1 METFRLP
8 GTDDENYW
16 AAPAHGSPIRAVR
29 ETVRYVLLPSEAH
42 ATTTNCHNNMVS
54 ASRGHPAAGAKMTDR
69 GWSDD

>member
-29 ETVRYVLLPSEAH
+29 ETVCYVMLLRRLVFRRLVQQQQ
-42 ATTTNCHNNMVS
+42 NCHNHMLSV
-54 ASRGHPAAGAKMTDR
+54 SRGIRRRAPR
-69 GWSDD
+69 